1 MVTLQISADDILLI
15 YNRFVQSI
23 AESVHVAKVRENY
36 RKFFKADGRIREMR
50 SKLRHGAKQLRLRN
64 PLPSFPLLA
73 EPWERHGKFSR
84 RPWHSKNNFHD
95 PLTRAKPGFFK
106 WWGGGSHCI
115 KQGIL
120 TRFSSPSLCCVLRNV
135 TKKKRLT
142 IGSSLAAQDP
152 PPPSPL
158 PPPSS
163 YAFVD

>member
-1 MVTLQISADDILLI
+1 MLTYEIDEGMTSMVTLQISADDILLI

-23 AESVHVAKVRENY
+23 VESVHVAKVRENY

-50 SKLRHGAKQLRLRN
+50 SKLRHGAKQPRLRN
-64 PLPSFPLLA
+64 PMPSFPLLA

-106 WWGGGSHCI
+106 WWGKGSHCI

-120 TRFSSPSLCCVLRNV
+120 TRFSCPSLCCVLRNV
-135 TKKKRLT
+135 TEKKV
-142 IGSSLAAQDP
+142 
-152 PPPSPL
+152 L
-158 PPPSS
+158 P
-163 YAFVD
+163 

>member
-1 MVTLQISADDILLI
+1 MVGVKKRPIQDEEQQFMLTYEIDEGMTSMVTLQISADDILLI

-64 PLPSFPLLA
+64 PMPSFPLLA

-95 PLTRAKPGFFK
+95 PQTRAKPGFFK
-106 WWGGGSHCI
+106 GWGGGHTVSN
-115 KQGIL
+115 
-120 TRFSSPSLCCVLRNV
+120 REYSPDFHVHL
-135 TKKKRLT
+135 
-142 IGSSLAAQDP
+142 
-152 PPPSPL
+152 
-158 PPPSS
+158 
-163 YAFVD
+163 YAVFYVM

>member
-1 MVTLQISADDILLI
+1 MLTYEIDEGMTSMVTLQISADDILLI

-64 PLPSFPLLA
+64 PMPSFLLLA

-106 WWGGGSHCI
+106 WWGGGGVALYQTGNTHQIFMSI
-115 KQGIL
+115 
-120 TRFSSPSLCCVLRNV
+120 SMLCF
-135 TKKKRLT
+135 T
-142 IGSSLAAQDP
+142 
-152 PPPSPL
+152 
-158 PPPSS
+158 
-163 YAFVD
+163 

>member
-1 MVTLQISADDILLI
+1 MVGVKKRPIKDEEQQFMLTYEIDEGMTSMVTLQISADDILLI

-64 PLPSFPLLA
+64 PMPSFPLLA

-106 WWGGGSHCI
+106 WWGGVTLYQTGNTHQIFMSI
-115 KQGIL
+115 
-120 TRFSSPSLCCVLRNV
+120 SMLCF
-135 TKKKRLT
+135 T
-142 IGSSLAAQDP
+142 
-152 PPPSPL
+152 
-158 PPPSS
+158 
-163 YAFVD
+163 